1 MTHVIGYSPS
11 RFTAIDFSHPLGP
24 YQTNWHS
31 RLPRKL
37 PPYTNLIKTFDKT
50 TWILIGLSI
59 SSVVVILVFASFL
72 GSEYGVGSRDLSYIC
87 LVPLGKGTVLKANSI
102 LLLQRC

>member
-11 RFTAIDFSHPLGP
+11 RFAAVDYSPPLGP
-24 YQTNWHS
+24 FEQNWIS

-59 SSVVVILVFASFL
+59 SSFVDYFSQTHRYTNAMLVW
-72 GSEYGVGSRDLSYIC
+72 
-87 LVPLGKGTVLKANSI
+87 
-102 LLLQRC
+102 